1 MDDGDL
7 PLLVGS
13 HVHLGAHARMHVPD
27 VLTSAVA
34 LT

>member
-1 MDDGDL
+1 MMGISRCL
-7 PLLVGS
+7 GS
-13 HVHLGAHARMHVPD
+13 DVHFGAHARMHVPD